1 MKELKLRQAV
11 QGPVRRRQTFSL
23 MLSLSLVQ
31 QCILPENWPF
41 FRSRAD
47 DYTPQCLTHVNAF
60 PRPYVNDFNYN
71 KYFLGI
77 YISRLVPLITQQ
89 QYILPRDFV
98 WNLFS
103 LANLVPKLSQD
114 ICLGKGPNRTLKML
128 RYSFHLFS
136 AASWE
141 IYKVPLKLMRQIPF
155 LPPQTFDLLL
165 GQSSLTS
172 KRITV
177 YPGIIDLDYKGENQI
192 MMSSQILWQ
201 FKKGNKIAQPVLF
214 TLHFY

>member
-1 MKELKLRQAV
+1 MLRQAV

-31 QCILPENWPF
+31 QCILLENWPF
-41 FRSRAD
+41 FRSRAN
-47 DYTPQCLTHVNAF
+47 DYTAQCLTHGNAF

-71 KYFLGI
+71 KSFLGT

-114 ICLGKGPNRTLKML
+114 ICLGKGPNRTLTML

-141 IYKVPLKLMRQIPF
+141 IYKVPLKLMMQIPF

-165 GQSSLTS
+165 GKSSLTS

-177 YPGIIDLDYKGENQI
+177 HPGIIDLGYKGEIQI

-201 FKKGNKIAQPVLF
+201 FKKGDKIAQLLLLV
-214 TLHFY
+214 

>member
-1 MKELKLRQAV
+1 MKELKLRQAI
-11 QGPVRRRQTFSL
+11 QGPLRKRQAFSL
-23 MLSLSLVQ
+23 MFSLSLVQ

-114 ICLGKGPNRTLKML
+114 VCLGKRSDGILSTL
-128 RYSFHLFS
+128 RYHFYLFPV
-136 AASWE
+136 ASWKL
-141 IYKVPLKLMRQIPF
+141 YNAPLKLVMQALLCPF
-155 LPPQTFDLLL
+155 QWFYQKLSLSLLL
-165 GQSSLTS
+165 
-172 KRITV
+172 
-177 YPGIIDLDYKGENQI
+177 
-192 MMSSQILWQ
+192 
-201 FKKGNKIAQPVLF
+201 
-214 TLHFY
+214 

>member
-1 MKELKLRQAV
+1 
-11 QGPVRRRQTFSL
+11 

-31 QCILPENWPF
+31 QYILPENWPF
-41 FRSRAD
+41 FRSRTNDHTAE
-47 DYTPQCLTHVNAF
+47 CLSHGNAF
-60 PRPYVNDFNYN
+60 LRLYLNYYNCN
-71 KYFLGI
+71 KSCLGS
-77 YISRLVPLITQQ
+77 YISRVVPLLTQQ
-89 QYILPRDFV
+89 QYVLHRDIV

-103 LANLVPKLSQD
+103 LANLVPKLSQHV
-114 ICLGKGPNRTLKML
+114 CLEKGPNRPLTSL
-128 RYSFHLFS
+128 RYSFYLFS
-136 AASWE
+136 ATSWE